1 MYNNKMNLNNI
12 SLYQEG
18 GPMEQN
24 IVDPQISG
32 IINDIQARL
41 QVGESPQEVVVYM
54 LQQGYPPEFVSSAF
68 EKIGYDPA
76 AMVDLMQSIQMPQA
90 QPQQQMLPRTQS
102 KQMED
107 VEQTFQYGG
116 SKEPKYTR
124 LNLDSDIY
132 KPMYLPLTPEKG
144 NVFGAAEF
152 LGDAV
157 DSMFSN
163 EIVDGVKKGS
173 FRDLKTKKSRWDE
186 TKPEQYDYKVTL
198 DPRDKNKYIPTK
210 KDLYNKTLR
219 TEDQFMKDLR
229 ENSRVN
235 FNPQTGKYETL
246 ISDSKINTDLYGRNK
261 PQADKFINS
270 NPNLQSF
277 FERFDPETL
286 DLLSKTEY
294 YPKGSSLG
302 ISPSGEAKSYRTED
316 NPFYYETMMGENTLQ
331 SNQQNPFDNLFK
343 MQPGG
348 QFGSASTQ
356 DSLNVYNNAVQLK
369 NFYDRL
375 KPYYKNTEMRGTH
388 DDYFKEAVEKANK
401 HLTHT
406 DVTQANK
413 NLIKNNNNPNTTYIS
428 DLVVGAIDSKAPL
441 AIVDRRIKPQ
451 GELVYIPKNAFENLA
466 RKYNMGLDNFD
477 NMYPLAGY
485 PHNKPELDRIL
496 KLYPELVPN
505 DLYKAFN
512 EQMKIQKNLP
522 GYITTIP
529 YYDSIAVKPYNML
542 TDAERKIRDKKY
554 PLKNKPATV
563 TPKPPKTNPIKSNPV
578 KTETPVVIP
587 DVAAIPEQVVLPD
600 PVQGGGITMRVNPRT
615 RKIEYLYGTPGN
627 MQSLSA
633 SEFEQFKQTPEYTRY
648 KDSTGENRY
657 ADLRNMLTVPQ
668 AGYLNNRQINQQ
680 NNINLQEQPVN
691 INGQLTKRR
700 FGGYI
705 AQDGMETND
714 IMLDEVV
721 INSPIND
728 PKINKN
734 LNFNNWYQRQ
744 MQRPAVQ
751 NFGNVSKFAVAGAN
765 LANEMFTQGRYN
777 QYDNNLRNMTM
788 ADNVFQTR
796 FNPVNSRGTWDVNT
810 GLAEPDN
817 LYPYLNQSQYGG
829 EIEVDTDTLTK
840 LIAAGADI
848 QIL

>member
-116 SKEPKYTR
+116 SKKPKYIR

-235 FNPQTGKYETL
+235 FNPQTGMYETL

-343 MQPGG
+343 MQWGG
-348 QFGSASTQ
+348 SGVASTQ

-375 KPYYKNTEMRGTH
+375 KPYYGPVNTFPIYQSS
-388 DDYFKEAVEKANK
+388 DQFFKGYSDASKE
-401 HLTHT
+401 HLKSS

-413 NLIKNNNNPNTTYIS
+413 NKIRQNTNPNLTYVS
-428 DLVVGAIDSKAPL
+428 DYVTGAIDPNAPL
-441 AIVDRRIKPQ
+441 AVVDRRIKPQ
-451 GELVYIPKNAFENLA
+451 SEISYRPKNTINNLFQ
-466 RKYNMGLDNFD
+466 KYNISPSANPISYATGYNYDKYALDKIIKDFKIPAN
-477 NMYPLAGY
+477 
-485 PHNKPELDRIL
+485 E
-496 KLYPELVPN
+496 
-505 DLYKAFN
+505 LYKAYN
-512 EQMKIQKNLP
+512 EQIKVQKNTP
-522 GYITTIP
+522 GFNTLIP
-529 YYDSIAVKPYNML
+529 YYEPIAVKPYNML

-563 TPKPPKTNPIKSNPV
+563 TPKPAKTNPV
-578 KTETPVVIP
+578 RTETPVVIP

-600 PVQGGGITMRVNPRT
+600 PVQGGGITMWVNPGT

-648 KDSTGENRY
+648 KDYTGENRY
-657 ADLRNMLTVPQ
+657 ANLRHMLTVPQ

-691 INGQLTKRR
+691 INKELTKRR